1 MSLFLI
7 LFLPVSSDFS
17 LVCPGL
23 LYALLFAPQAVAI
36 GSVSKGGV
44 IMFSDAQQRYIASL
58 VASMRGEY
66 PYYIAYSDFRNSDY
80 DSPQLYIVFCKEK
93 ITSKGLYSYVVPAGV
108 RYAVNTYN
116 YSSYNSSSARTVVT
130 AYSGGTLNIPVYE
143 WIYTNSEFSS
153 YSVQPD
159 VNSLYGGD
167 YNAQIQVQN
176 FVVITALLAFLFAS
190 IATSFRRRF

>member
-7 LFLPVSSDFS
+7 LFLPVSSGFS
-17 LVCPGL
+17 LVCLGL

-80 DSPQLYIVFCKEK
+80 DSPQLYIVF
-93 ITSKGLYSYVVPAGV
+93 L
-108 RYAVNTYN
+108 
-116 YSSYNSSSARTVVT
+116 
-130 AYSGGTLNIPVYE
+130 
-143 WIYTNSEFSS
+143 
-153 YSVQPD
+153 
-159 VNSLYGGD
+159 
-167 YNAQIQVQN
+167 
-176 FVVITALLAFLFAS
+176 
-190 IATSFRRRF
+190 

>member
-1 MSLFLI
+1 
-7 LFLPVSSDFS
+7 
-17 LVCPGL
+17 
-23 LYALLFAPQAVAI
+23 
-36 GSVSKGGV
+36 
-44 IMFSDAQQRYIASL
+44 MFSDAQQRYIASL
-58 VASMRGEY
+58 VASMRGDY
-66 PYYIAYSDFRNSDY
+66 PYYIAYSDFKNSDY

-93 ITSKGLYSYVVPAGV
+93 ITSRGLYSYVVPAGV

-176 FVVITALLAFLFAS
+176 FVVIAALLAFLFAS